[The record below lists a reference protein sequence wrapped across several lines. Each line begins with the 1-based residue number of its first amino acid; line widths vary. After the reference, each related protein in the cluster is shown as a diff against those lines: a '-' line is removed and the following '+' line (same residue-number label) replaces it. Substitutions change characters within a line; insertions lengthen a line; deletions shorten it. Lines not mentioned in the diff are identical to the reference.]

1 MNSPH
6 DAVEVRPKPVMK
18 KTSVLDE
25 VVSHVLPT
33 PLMETKRNF
42 DEREP
47 ARTPEDEQQDG
58 CKPPE
63 SRRRPVVTGVA
74 QARARRA
81 RKTPWAGS
89 TSSVSAAE
97 EIMPSPTRASGVRR
111 SHMAHRQPSSSSR

>member
-25 VVSHVLPT
+25 LASHTVRS

-47 ARTPEDEQQDG
+47 ARTPEGEQQDER
-58 CKPPE
+58 KPPE
-63 SRRRPVVTGVA
+63 SSR
-74 QARARRA
+74 
-81 RKTPWAGS
+81 RKTP
-89 TSSVSAAE
+89 
-97 EIMPSPTRASGVRR
+97 
-111 SHMAHRQPSSSSR
+111 